1 MTIATRNQIR
11 LIRNMMAAR
20 ETTDEEYDK
29 WLMAQATI
37 ADGVSI
43 DDYCHN
49 LGLSYN
55 AIDTNGR
62 YLLISNGLVWS
73 VEGNCFMCNRF
84 DAKGKK
90 FVDLVGKNGEITKF
104 VV

>member
-11 LIRNMMAAR
+11 LIRNTMAAR

-29 WLMAQATI
+29 WIMAQATI
-37 ADGVSI
+37 AAGVSL

-55 AIDTNGR
+55 AIDTNPR

-73 VEGNCFMCNRF
+73 VEGNCFMCNRI

-90 FVDLVGKNGEITKF
+90 FVDLVAKNGEITKF